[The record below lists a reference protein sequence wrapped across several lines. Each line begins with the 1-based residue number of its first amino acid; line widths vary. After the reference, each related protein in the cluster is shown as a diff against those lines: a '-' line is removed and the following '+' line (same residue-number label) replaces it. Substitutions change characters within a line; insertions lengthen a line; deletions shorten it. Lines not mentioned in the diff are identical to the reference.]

1 MGTQNLTMYTDEEI
15 VNFVDRDNQQIDE
28 LCKRLET
35 ATDNAYDVETV
46 EEERDVAKLEIS
58 EIEKR
63 NTLLRERIHA
73 MRSAL
78 QRFVDKGADGLHIHT
93 RDITLAEDVLA
104 ECEA

>member
-1 MGTQNLTMYTDEEI
+1 MGTQNLTMYTDDELLNI
-15 VNFVDRDNQQIDE
+15 ADRNDPFIEE

-35 ATDNAYDVETV
+35 ATGNAYEIETV